1 MTPRGELVEPLIAHL
16 LREMPECCAWEESF
30 PRGDA
35 PARRRFLRA
44 LMNVRPPAPLDPD
57 FLRLQDAQIGRAH
70 V

>member
-16 LREMPECCAWEESF
+16 LREMPECRAWEDSF

-44 LMNVRPPAPLDPD
+44 LVNIRP
-57 FLRLQDAQIGRAH
+57 QIGRAH